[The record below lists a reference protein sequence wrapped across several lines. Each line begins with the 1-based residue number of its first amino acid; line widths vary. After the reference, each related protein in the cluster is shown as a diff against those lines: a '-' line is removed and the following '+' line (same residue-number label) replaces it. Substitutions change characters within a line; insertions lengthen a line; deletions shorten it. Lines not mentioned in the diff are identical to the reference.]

1 MAANAVQD
9 GLMVGGAGLVAAG
22 LLWLG
27 NREWIRDLFLKRLAK
42 NNAQGDGGDT
52 GAGWPGFGGA
62 SDNAGGC
69 SHGGGDGGAC
79 DGGGD
84 GGGD

>member
-1 MAANAVQD
+1 MA
-9 GLMVGGAGLVAAG
+9 GGAGLVAAG

-27 NREWIRDLFLKRLAK
+27 NLEWIQDLFRKRLAK

-52 GAGWPGFGGA
+52 GAGWSGFGEV
-62 SDNAGGC
+62 SDSGGC

-79 DGGGD
+79 GGD